1 MRHLSLF
8 NFTTLNGH
16 FKGPG
21 GDISWH
27 KHGEE
32 ESRYSEKALALDST
46 LLFGRITYEIMASY
60 WPTPEAYESS
70 PIVADGMNKS
80 EKIVFSRTL
89 ISASWNNTRIIS
101 DNIVDEIR
109 KMKRMPGKDMAIL
122 GSGSIAALLADYRL
136 IDRYQIMI
144 DPVAIG
150 IGTPIFNGIK
160 KPLQLKL
167 IRSKTFKSGV
177 VLLDYV
183 PL

>member
-8 NFTTLNGH
+8 NFTTLNGF

-46 LLFGRITYEIMASY
+46 LLFGRITYEIMAGY

-70 PIVADGMNKS
+70 PVVAAGMNRS

-89 ISASWNNTRIIS
+89 KTAEWNNTRIIS
-101 DNIVDEIR
+101 DNIVKEI
-109 KMKRMPGKDMAIL
+109 KNMKRMQGKDMAIL
-122 GSGSIAALLADYRL
+122 GSGSIAALLAEHGL
-136 IDRYQIMI
+136 IDRFQIML

-150 IGTPIFNGIK
+150 NGTPIFSGIN

>member
-8 NFTTLNGH
+8 NFITLNGH

-27 KHGEE
+27 RHGEE

-46 LLFGRITYEIMASY
+46 LLFGRITYDVMASF

-70 PIVADGMNKS
+70 PLVAEGMNKS
-80 EKIVFSRTL
+80 EKIVFSRTMK
-89 ISASWNNTRIIS
+89 SADWNNTRIIS
-101 DNIVDEIR
+101 DNIVKEIR
-109 KMKRMPGKDMAIL
+109 KMKKMQGKDMAIL
-122 GSGSIAALLADYRL
+122 GSGSIAALLAEHGL
-136 IDRYQIMI
+136 IDRYQIML

-150 IGTPIFNGIK
+150 SGTPIFNGIS
-160 KPLQLKL
+160 KPLHLKL

-177 VLLDYV
+177 ILLDYV
-183 PL
+183 PM